1 MKKAGLLALALMI
14 WLLSLPSLLRAQTS
28 SYEGEQLYQVKC
40 GRCHFAYSPKKYSA
54 EEWKTVLKEMGPLS
68 GLTEESDKVILDY
81 LTQASGEKEKGS
93 LPTSPVVAGYLYT
106 EFFSSEDS
114 TDTFDIH
121 YLNLNL
127 SGRLHDRVSY
137 RAEFEFEHGGGEDE
151 PPFIEQAYMDVW
163 LFRNTALRIGA
174 MLTPFNRFDDLHGPL
189 ENFLVTRPQTSR
201 EIGVSAWKEVGIDL
215 HGNIFLHKNFFLN
228 YNVYMIN
235 GLGSGTRLR
244 GSRQYQ
250 DNNDA
255 KSLGFRVSGV
265 IADRWEIGVS
275 YYTGVWD
282 NAGQQN
288 LSLYG
293 FHFLTKV
300 AGLDVFAEYSHSL
313 SENPP
318 PLALGKAD
326 GFFIQTSYLLA
337 GKFRPTIRYGTLDYL
352 DPGNLLGRQPT
363 DFDNK
368 IICLGWNYYLT
379 GAIVFKA
386 EYNFVQEGK
395 RKEKKDNDLI
405 ALQAAV
411 RF

>member
-1 MKKAGLLALALMI
+1 
-14 WLLSLPSLLRAQTS
+14 
-28 SYEGEQLYQVKC
+28 
-40 GRCHFAYSPKKYSA
+40 
-54 EEWKTVLKEMGPLS
+54 
-68 GLTEESDKVILDY
+68 
-81 LTQASGEKEKGS
+81 
-93 LPTSPVVAGYLYT
+93 
-106 EFFSSEDS
+106 
-114 TDTFDIH
+114 
-121 YLNLNL
+121 
-127 SGRLHDRVSY
+127 
-137 RAEFEFEHGGGEDE
+137 
-151 PPFIEQAYMDVW
+151 
-163 LFRNTALRIGA
+163 
-174 MLTPFNRFDDLHGPL
+174 
-189 ENFLVTRPQTSR
+189 
-201 EIGVSAWKEVGIDL
+201 
-215 HGNIFLHKNFFLN
+215 
-228 YNVYMIN
+228 MIN
-235 GLGSGTRLR
+235 GLGSGSRLR
-244 GSRQYQ
+244 ASRQYQ

-265 IADRWEIGVS
+265 IADRWEIGAS
-275 YYTGVWD
+275 YYTGAWD

-293 FHFLTKV
+293 FHFLTRV

-337 GKFRPTIRYGTLDYL
+337 GKFRPTLRYGTLDYL

-363 DFDNK
+363 DFDSK